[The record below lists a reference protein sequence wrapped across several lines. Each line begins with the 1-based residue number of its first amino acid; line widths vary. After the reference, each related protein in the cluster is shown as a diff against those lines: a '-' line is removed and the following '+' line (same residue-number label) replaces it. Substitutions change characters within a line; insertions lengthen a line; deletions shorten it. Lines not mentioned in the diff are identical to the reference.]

1 MSHPGATIAP
11 MVATPALAFADVAR
25 RLGAAARA
33 AGLVVP
39 GFRSPPR
46 LAGAAR
52 TIRRYPSGAVVSV
65 QIRGRPFGGVIADM
79 VEGVLEA
86 NRIHGEARIRLRTSL
101 QEAAVANG
109 PRRAAA

>member
-1 MSHPGATIAP
+1 

-52 TIRRYPSGAVVSV
+52 TIRRYPSGSVVSV
-65 QIRGRPFGGVIADM
+65 QIRNRPFRGVVADM
-79 VEGVLEA
+79 VEGVLVA
-86 NRIHGEARIRLRTSL
+86 NQIEGEARVRLRTSL
-101 QEAAVANG
+101 HEAVAG
-109 PRRAAA
+109 DGTGRAAA

>member
-1 MSHPGATIAP
+1 
-11 MVATPALAFADVAR
+11 MVATPALAFSDVAR

-52 TIRRYPSGAVVSV
+52 TIRRYPGGAVVSV
-65 QIRGRPFGGVIADM
+65 QIRDRPFAGVITDM

-86 NRIHGEARIRLRTSL
+86 NRVNGEARVRLRTAL
-101 QEAAVANG
+101 GEAASVDDSG
-109 PRRAAA
+109 RAAA